1 MKYLN
6 KFENQTDYEQWQG
19 SEDYVTPNVALI
31 NDTYTIE
38 IEAKQS
44 GGGYADQYFTIEPL
58 ADGIVMSDNESIF
71 YSLDNG
77 ANWQETTYA
86 DEQISVLEGQKI
98 LFKNTTDGELKP
110 FLVYDNDYEYRIQF
124 NVYGNIM
131 SLFYG
136 DDFVGQTEYPRGSNV
151 AASFLAGTLV
161 VDAGNLIL
169 PAITLT
175 EGGYQSMFENC
186 TALTTAPELPATT
199 LEDSCYATM
208 FYGCTSLTT
217 APELPATTLTLGCYS
232 FMFYNCTSLTTAPEL
247 PATTLASYCYQFM
260 FYGCTSLTTAPELPA
275 TTLASY
281 CYQGMFDGCSSL
293 TTAPELPATTLEN
306 NCYAGMFF
314 DCEQYEA

>member
-6 KFENQTDYEQWQG
+6 KFENQTDYERWQG

-38 IEAKQS
+38 IEAKQ

-58 ADGIVMSDNESIF
+58 ADGIVMSNNEIIS

-77 ANWQETTYA
+77 ATWQETTYA
-86 DEQISVLEGQKI
+86 DEQIPVLEGQKI
-98 LFKNTTDGELKP
+98 LFKNTTDGQLEP
-110 FLVYDNDYEYRIQF
+110 FSVYDNDFEYRIQF

-151 AASFLAGTLV
+151 AASFLAETLV

-199 LEDSCYATM
+199 LTLGCYATM

-217 APELPATTLTLGCYS
+217 APVLPATILVDDCYS
-232 FMFYNCTSLTTAPEL
+232 
-247 PATTLASYCYQFM
+247 
-260 FYGCTSLTTAPELPA
+260 
-275 TTLASY
+275 
-281 CYQGMFDGCSSL
+281 
-293 TTAPELPATTLEN
+293 
-306 NCYAGMFF
+306 GMFF
-314 DCEQYEA
+314 DCEQLNSITMLATDISAENCLSQWVQNVAVTGTFTKDANTTIPTGVNGIPSGWAVIDV